1 MEEIKAINV
10 LDGAPI
16 TPDMIADFLDVGT
29 MEAPDVQLLRVF
41 EQVSENP
48 NMKTITKH
56 YTANKAATEIPI
68 GFQTEIAIKGDMYK
82 NEKVMD
88 WLRDIAEEQK
98 LGTRANFYSVRL
110 HQQITGKDGV
120 CYARNFIVSPVI
132 TGINKTGG
140 EIISVDGSL
149 KPQGDVVVGEFDLKT
164 KKFTPAAQV
173 TPVPDEPTI

>member
-1 MEEIKAINV
+1 MEEIKVVNV

-16 TPDMIADFLDVGT
+16 TPDTTADFIDVGT
-29 MEAPDVQLLRVF
+29 AEAPDIQPLRVF

-56 YTANKAATEIPI
+56 YTANKSATEIPI

-98 LGTRANFYSVRL
+98 LGTRADYYSVRL
-110 HQQITGKDGV
+110 YQQIDGKDGV
-120 CYARNFIVSPVI
+120 CYARKFVVSPVI

-149 KPQGDVVVGEFDLKT
+149 KPQGDVVIGEFDLKT
-164 KKFTPAAQV
+164 KKFTPVAGT
-173 TPVPDEPTI
+173 TPAPDKPTV